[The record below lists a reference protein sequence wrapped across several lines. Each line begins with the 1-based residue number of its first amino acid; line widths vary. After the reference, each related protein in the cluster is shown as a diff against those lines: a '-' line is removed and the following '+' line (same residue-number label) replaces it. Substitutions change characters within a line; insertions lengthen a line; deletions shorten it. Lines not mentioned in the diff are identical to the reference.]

1 VHLLLTALERLAGC
15 DLRHVNEHA
24 VEIKPLDEVSA
35 NQLLQ
40 ACCSEHRLTQSHLK
54 SAYQSTG
61 GNPHRI
67 RQTARII
74 SNRRA
79 EPLPPFTLAKLAS
92 PTTYLQFVLLG
103 PPVRPHQLIHSRCEL
118 ERQLIWLEE
127 SLQQESLRDDELQD
141 DSRPIRFSD
150 ASDLEPGLT
159 EGRIHSLVWCAA
171 GSGWEHEDPA
181 AKLEMVVKHC
191 SGEKRPRVI
200 VVCMQ
205 YGACRAAEWL
215 RDEGALTVLW
225 LAVDMYAEGACALCV
240 ALVRVLARLDDLKT
254 EAAVDEALYG
264 ESALKG
270 IYFGCLRRCTAT
282 GTQWRADDQQ
292 PWCQISARPQRLP
305 ENATN
310 LGELLDEYMSS
321 EANASGLLVI
331 DEPRVGQMRE
341 DFRAGHLLQCLHGDR
356 VRCKAIATDLCLSYL
371 YDRTFLLVQ
380 KLSSVSD
387 LDALQHCIVGG
398 RRLAEWKS
406 TVPILIWAHAAKP
419 AAAAAAADSDDSDDS
434 DDDDSD
440 DDSKVDVA
448 LLKKLLKDLRKQRWL
463 KKAHVLLTC
472 KSAAADVL
480 NLIRKCP
487 LDFKESPLE
496 PGSADATTASKLV
509 QDFRLM
515 VFDGADDE
523 KVPCCPLDLFKENA
537 VKEAIET
544 SLREHLS
551 HDSQPAAWQHT
562 VTGIYGDEGGCVLRM
577 WVSDVKMLHWLR
589 EAFLSGTFENKVTD
603 LLNRQQRISGEQ
615 PAGEAMRDI
624 DMASTGTLRVKV
636 DSTQFA
642 EQYEQMVLELE
653 ELTEHQKDV
662 LAESEGCVRAHIR
675 SAAGA
680 GKTFVAL
687 HRMLEALRAED
698 GGGKER
704 LPLPL
709 PLP

>member
-1 VHLLLTALERLAGC
+1 
-15 DLRHVNEHA
+15 
-24 VEIKPLDEVSA
+24 
-35 NQLLQ
+35 
-40 ACCSEHRLTQSHLK
+40 
-54 SAYQSTG
+54 
-61 GNPHRI
+61 
-67 RQTARII
+67 
-74 SNRRA
+74 
-79 EPLPPFTLAKLAS
+79 
-92 PTTYLQFVLLG
+92 
-103 PPVRPHQLIHSRCEL
+103 
-118 ERQLIWLEE
+118 
-127 SLQQESLRDDELQD
+127 
-141 DSRPIRFSD
+141 
-150 ASDLEPGLT
+150 
-159 EGRIHSLVWCAA
+159 
-171 GSGWEHEDPA
+171 
-181 AKLEMVVKHC
+181 
-191 SGEKRPRVI
+191 
-200 VVCMQ
+200 
-205 YGACRAAEWL
+205 
-215 RDEGALTVLW
+215 
-225 LAVDMYAEGACALCV
+225 MYADGACALCV

-254 EAAVDEALYG
+254 EAAVDEALHG
-264 ESALKG
+264 KSALKG
-270 IYFGCLRRCTAT
+270 ICFGFLRRCTAT
-282 GTQWRADDQQ
+282 GTQRFIADDQQ

-310 LGELLDEYMSS
+310 LGKCLDEYMSS

-356 VRCKAIATDLCLSYL
+356 VRRCKAIATDLCLSYL

-380 KLSSVSD
+380 KLSSVAD
-387 LDALQHCIVGG
+387 LDALQHCTVGG
-398 RRLAEWKS
+398 KRLAEWRS
-406 TVPILIWAHAAKP
+406 TVPILIWAH
-419 AAAAAAADSDDSDDS
+419 
-434 DDDDSD
+434 
-440 DDSKVDVA
+440 KVDVA

-496 PGSADATTASKLV
+496 PGSADATTVSKLV

-515 VFDGADDE
+515 ALDGADDE
-523 KVPCCPLDLFKENA
+523 KAPCCLLDLFEAKA
-537 VKEAIET
+537 VKEAIEM

-551 HDSQPAAWQHT
+551 HVSQPAAWQHT

-615 PAGEAMRDI
+615 PAGEAMRNI
-624 DMASTGTLRVKV
+624 DMASTGTIRVKV
-636 DSTQFA
+636 DRTQFA

-675 SAAGA
+675 AAAGA

-698 GGGKER
+698 GGGTMR
-704 LPLPL
+704 LPEPLPL